1 MAQLLIRNLDE
12 TTITNL
18 KQKAQRN
25 HRSMQ
30 AEAQRILENATQV
43 EPTQFWKGAEEI
55 RKRLESAGGT
65 FSDSTEMVRE
75 DRDR

>member
-12 TTITNL
+12 TTIANL
-18 KQKAQRN
+18 KQKAQQN

-30 AEAQRILENATQV
+30 AEAQRILENATRIA
-43 EPTQFWKGAEEI
+43 PAQFWKSAGEI
-55 RKRLESAGGT
+55 RERLASTGAT